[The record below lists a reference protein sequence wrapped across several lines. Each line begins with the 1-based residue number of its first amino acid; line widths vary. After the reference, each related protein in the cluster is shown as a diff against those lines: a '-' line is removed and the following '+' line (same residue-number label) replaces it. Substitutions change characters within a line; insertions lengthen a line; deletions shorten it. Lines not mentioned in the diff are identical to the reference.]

1 MLTDAKRQTNGWR
14 LQVLVALAS
23 GITLALLAICLIY
36 MPLAED
42 AASQHA
48 AARPLIYMD
57 DALPGG
63 AALGAVGL
71 AASESS
77 LSKQRALSSE
87 ADGEWVGMGADGEG
101 HEREGRVAH
110 TRGAPCALPEQVR
123 GLLALLQLGAGG
135 WPHCSS

>member
-14 LQVLVALAS
+14 PQVLVALAS

-57 DALPGG
+57 DALLGD
-63 AALGAVGL
+63 AARGAVGL

-87 ADGEWVGMGADGEG
+87 ADGEWMGMGYDGEG
-101 HEREGRVAH
+101 QEREARVAH
-110 TRGAPCALPEQVR
+110 TRGAPCSLPEQVR
-123 GLLALLQLGAGG
+123 G
-135 WPHCSS
+135 CTSKSK